1 MKRSNAIMMGFVALL
16 FTLGWAAKAEAQ
28 TKIAYVDLRRALN
41 ETEDGRKAM
50 ERLSKMKEDLQTKIN
65 EAEKSILKM
74 KDEIEKQQS
83 VLAKDALQKKAQ
95 EYYKAVTELQQ
106 DYTSFQRDLAKKEA
120 EETKSILDK
129 MRDIVS
135 RMGKSDNYIMIL
147 DISSGAV
154 AWAPSHLDLTDKLIQ
169 QYNKENPTKK

>member
-1 MKRSNAIMMGFVALL
+1 
-16 FTLGWAAKAEAQ
+16 
-28 TKIAYVDLRRALN
+28 
-41 ETEDGRKAM
+41 M
-50 ERLSKMKEDLQTKIN
+50 EQER
-65 EAEKSILKM
+65 
-74 KDEIEKQQS
+74 
-83 VLAKDALQKKAQ
+83 LQKKAQ